1 MIKRI
6 FRRLGFLLAGIIF
19 LLIILG
25 GAWYQSDIP
34 VKELEPKYFTSESS
48 YIDVM
53 DSKLHV
59 RQRGAGPAIFLI
71 HGSFA
76 SLHTWSGWEDT
87 LSKTYRTISMD
98 LPAHGLT
105 GPNPSHRYSTDDYE
119 KIVIAL
125 ADALRIDT
133 FFVAGNSM
141 GGNIAWKM
149 ALHHP
154 DRIKRLVLV
163 DAAGFGRL
171 TSDSAKSPKRSDP
184 FIFKLL
190 RSELTGN
197 LLTRITPRFLVEWNM
212 RQVYG
217 DPSKVKSADVD
228 RFYELMLREGN
239 RKATVDRLRMPGQ
252 DLKDSIQYI
261 NVPTLIL
268 WGQKDQWIPVE
279 HAYRFQKSI
288 QHSILRVFPSAGHIP
303 MEEIPQESVEVA
315 LAFFN
320 SKLKGI
326 SKILPLTTSS
336 LPTVRQA

>member
-1 MIKRI
+1 MITRI
-6 FRRLGFLLAGIIF
+6 FKWLGFLLAGIVL

-25 GAWYQSDIP
+25 GAWYKSDIP

-48 YIDVM
+48 YIDVC

-76 SLHTWSGWEDT
+76 SLHTWSGWEEV
-87 LSKTYRTISMD
+87 LSKNYRTISMD

-105 GPNPSHRYSTDDYE
+105 GPNPSHTYSTDDYE
-119 KIVIAL
+119 KVVMAL
-125 ADALRIDT
+125 ADTLRIDT

-154 DRIKRLVLV
+154 DRIKKLVLV
-163 DAAGFGRL
+163 DAAGFGRF
-171 TSDSAKSPKRSDP
+171 TSDSAKSQKRLDP

-190 RSELTGN
+190 RSDLTGN
-197 LLTRITPRFLVEWNM
+197 LLTRITPRFLVERNM
-212 RQVYG
+212 KQVYG
-217 DPSKVKSADVD
+217 DPSKIKSADVD
-228 RFYELMLREGN
+228 RFYELILREGN
-239 RKATVDRLRMPGQ
+239 RKATVDRLRRPGE
-252 DLKDSIQYI
+252 DLMDSIHFI
-261 NVPTLIL
+261 HVPTLII
-268 WGQKDQWIPVE
+268 WGQMDQWIPVE

-288 QHSILRVFPSAGHIP
+288 QHSILKVFPSAGHIP

-315 LAFFN
+315 LAFLN
-320 SKLKGI
+320 GKLK
-326 SKILPLTTSS
+326 LN
-336 LPTVRQA
+336 